1 MNKLINGRR
10 YDTDTARRVAEAMHG
25 LPSDLDYICE
35 SLHRKTTGEYFLHG
49 EGGAATKY
57 AVSTGGNWWKGG
69 ERIIPLTL
77 EEARAWAEEH
87 LTADEVEEIFA
98 LKDGKKTVALSL
110 DEETIE
116 RIRRGAAEVGVSMS
130 EYVSRAVEGYK

>member
-25 LPSDLDYICE
+25 LPSDLNYICE
-35 SLHRKTTGEYFLHG
+35 TLHRKTTGEYFLHG
-49 EGGAATKY
+49 DGGAATKY
-57 AVSTGGNWWKGG
+57 AVSTGGNSWKGG

-98 LKDGKKTVALSL
+98 LKEGKKTVALSL

-130 EYVSRAVEGYK
+130 EFVSRAVEGYK